1 MRAWAAWR
9 ERFTRGNTL
18 HSWFLPLVLPSL
30 LPPSSTLNLTHPN
43 QHLGSIPC
51 SCRRF
56 ICSPFLVCQ
65 VQPLILRDLC
75 KKASCD
81 PLRHSAGHCVG
92 ACGCGIVGRSVVLW
106 VHISSGHTST
116 NQRFGHLP
124 QNTIAL
130 PGYLG
135 LVKIFS
141 KCCFPSF
148 WGNFDNRRL
157 QPGR

>member
-81 PLRHSAGHCVG
+81 PPPPPLPHC
-92 ACGCGIVGRSVVLW
+92 
-106 VHISSGHTST
+106 
-116 NQRFGHLP
+116 
-124 QNTIAL
+124 IAL
-130 PGYLG
+130 VTACHNKVALYPTRIKRSHHKPTVRSSLSIPWHCLGNLLG
-135 LVKIFS
+135 LRTIFI
-141 KCCFPSF
+141 KWDFFTCFSISA
-148 WGNFDNRRL
+148 NHIL
-157 QPGR
+157 QLGR